1 MKCLNLDH
9 MNSFFQYLDK
19 VSKGEDWGIYVPTC
33 GYHHVFPGET
43 YPEKGHPKTHKF
55 ENDAGRTLIGCYLVY
70 ITTGR
75 GLLETKSGKWEVNS
89 GDIMVLYPGEW
100 HNYKPDK
107 NIGWE
112 EYWIGIGE
120 EALPNKVLNDLFPK
134 NTSFVKQ
141 MGYQEELIFLYKQAL
156 KLVERNSLGYRR
168 ILAGIVLQLIAY
180 VISHVEIELENREVL
195 LCKNVKDFIKEN
207 LNTEI
212 DFKKLAS
219 NHYLSYNRFR
229 TIFKN
234 NTGDSLQQYLIQERL
249 EFAKELMVNTELS
262 LKEISAKSGF
272 NSLFYFSKI
281 FKNKMGYSPGK
292 MRRM

>member
-1 MKCLNLDH
+1 

-19 VSKGEDWGIYVPTC
+19 GSAGEDWGVYVPTC
-33 GYHHVFPGET
+33 GHHHVFPGDT
-43 YPEKGHPKTHKF
+43 YPEKGHPETHNF
-55 ENDAGRTLIGCYLVY
+55 EPEVGRVLPGCYLVY

-75 GLLETKSGKWEVNS
+75 GLLETKLGKWEVNS

-100 HNYKPDK
+100 HNYKPYED
-107 NIGWE
+107 IGWE
-112 EYWIGIGE
+112 EYWIGIGG
-120 EALPNKVLNDLFPK
+120 EALPDKVLKDLFPK

-168 ILAGIVLQLIAY
+168 ILAGIVLQLVAY
-180 VISHVEIELENREVL
+180 VISYEEKELENREEV

-212 DFKKLAS
+212 DFKKLAGE
-219 NHYLSYNRFR
+219 HYLSYNRFR

-234 NTGDSLQQYLIQERL
+234 NTGDSLQQYLIHERL
-249 EFAKELMVNTELS
+249 EFAKGLMVNTDLS

-272 NSLFYFSKI
+272 NSLFYFSKT

-292 MRRM
+292 MRRK